1 MYSYPIHRSTPG
13 HLLHPTLQP
22 NPPIMLFNV
31 GLLST
36 LLAVV
41 SASPLASSSIVERN
55 QDITRLGSVGKVLS
69 GGTSFG
75 DLVFVSGQ
83 VPILNNTVIPGGIR
97 NETALCIEKVAA
109 VLKEAGTDWSRVLKV
124 TVLMQGEYL
133 IPRR

>member
-1 MYSYPIHRSTPG
+1 
-13 HLLHPTLQP
+13 
-22 NPPIMLFNV
+22 MLFNV

-41 SASPLASSSIVERN
+41 SASPLGSSSIVERN